1 MTATTNPAAVL
12 AQMEQEL
19 NATLIGRS
27 DAIRALL
34 AALVAREHVVLLG
47 PPGTAKSMLVE
58 QLSTRVQGTAMF
70 EWLMTKFTTPDEL
83 FGSVSV
89 QGLKRDEYRR
99 ITTGKLPEAEF
110 AFLDEVFKAGSAI
123 LNSLLTLMNE
133 RKYDNGGVRQS
144 CPLFSLVGAS
154 NELPEGDDSGAL
166 WDRFLVRVVVDYLP
180 DSDFAQLLALSVAS
194 APTVTLTGDDLRA
207 AQRDAQAVAIPASV
221 LEAIVALRRALT
233 GQGIVIGDRRWRKA
247 LSLLQANAY
256 LDGRT
261 SVDEDDLTI
270 LRHVLWQ
277 RPDQRAAVTKAIAQI
292 GNPLTAAALEL
303 LDQANSVQEG
313 ITQRLAAIT
322 ADEERSKVLIEGMTK
337 YSKIVKKLDDLH
349 ARAQREQRSTAKVDS
364 TLAHVKTL
372 NAALAKEM
380 GF

>member
-19 NATLIGRS
+19 NATLIGRG

-83 FGSVSV
+83 FGPVSV

-349 ARAQREQRSTAKVDS
+349 VRAQREQRSTAKVDS